1 MLKNKFLL
9 ISSMIFLLSGSI
21 FAQSLKF
28 NAKDIQNK
36 NISDSIFEDAE
47 LTMINV
53 WGTFCGPCIREM
65 PDLGK
70 LNKSYEEKGFQIVGI
85 VIDAV
90 NQKGSPSA
98 KNISAAKKIVEQTGA
113 DYIHIVP
120 DNTLLNGVLSQ
131 IYAVPTTFFV
141 NSKGELVGQV
151 YTGSRS
157 LEDWQKIVDELL
169 K

>member
-1 MLKNKFLL
+1 MVKNKFFLIFSMLFL
-9 ISSMIFLLSGSI
+9 ISGTI
-21 FAQSLKF
+21 FAQNLKF
-28 NAKDIQNK
+28 NAKDVYNK
-36 NISDSIFEDAE
+36 NITDTIFEDTE

-70 LNKSYEEKGFQIVGI
+70 LNKSYAEKGFQIVGI

-120 DNTLLNGVLSQ
+120 DSNLLNILSQ

-157 LEDWQKIVDELL
+157 MEDWQKIVDDLL
-169 K
+169 Q

>member
-1 MLKNKFLL
+1 MKNKRL
-9 ISSMIFLLSGSI
+9 IIFSLILVFSSSI

-28 NAKDIQNK
+28 NAKDIYNK
-36 NISDSIFEDAE
+36 NITDAIFEKVE
-47 LTMINV
+47 LTMVNV

-70 LNKSYEEKGFQIVGI
+70 LNKSYADKSFQIVGI

-120 DNTLLNGVLSQ
+120 DNNLLNILSQ

-157 LEDWQKIVDELL
+157 MEDWQKIVDELL
-169 K
+169 Q